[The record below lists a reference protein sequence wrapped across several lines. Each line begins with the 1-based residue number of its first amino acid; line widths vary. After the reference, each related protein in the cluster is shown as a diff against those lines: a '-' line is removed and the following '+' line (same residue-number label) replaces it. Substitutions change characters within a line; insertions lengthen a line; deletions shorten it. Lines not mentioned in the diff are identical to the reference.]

1 MIREIADLTLR
12 VRSMSV
18 GDILDVLLV
27 ATLIYA
33 LLYLVQGTRAVQLV
47 KGVVLFLAPIIIL
60 FINAAE
66 LIAFNAILQN
76 VLLPSLLVAIPVIF
90 QPELRRA
97 IERLG
102 RTRLLLNR
110 TFGSAA
116 EEEFVRSIAS
126 AARRL
131 SASRFGA
138 LIVLER
144 ETGLGELV
152 ERGVALDAR
161 ITTELLLQIFHPNTP
176 LHDGAIIVSH
186 GRIAAAR
193 VVIPLG
199 ETHDRQFALGTR
211 HLAATEVSASTD
223 AIAVVVSE
231 ETGTISL
238 ARDGR
243 LTRHLDEMSLI
254 RILGTEF
261 RAQPSPVERA
271 RLRIMRTLA
280 DTSPSDV
287 GAPDAGA
294 ERADGSEGGPRRPAA
309 ATEPRGESAAEGGG

>member
-1 MIREIADLTLR
+1 MIREFGDLTLR
-12 VRSMSV
+12 VLAMSL

-27 ATLIYA
+27 AALIYA

-66 LIAFNAILQN
+66 LLAFSAIFQN

-110 TFGSAA
+110 PFTSAL
-116 EEEFVRSIAS
+116 EEEFVRSIAT

-138 LIVLER
+138 LVVLER
-144 ETGLGELV
+144 ETGLGELI
-152 ERGVALDAR
+152 ERGVQLDAEV
-161 ITTELLLQIFHPNTP
+161 TSELLMQIFHPNTP
-176 LHDGAIIVSH
+176 LHDGAVIVSQ

-199 ETHDRQFALGTR
+199 ESHDERFSLGTR
-211 HLAATEVSASTD
+211 HLAASEVSASTD
-223 AIAVVVSE
+223 ALVVVVSE

-254 RILGTEF
+254 RLLGSEF
-261 RAQPSPVERA
+261 RAQPPPMERA
-271 RLRIMRTLA
+271 RRRIVATL
-280 DTSPSDV
+280 
-287 GAPDAGA
+287 
-294 ERADGSEGGPRRPAA
+294 SEVQLPYSRAA
-309 ATEPRGESAAEGGG
+309 AEQSVEPIDETGNGES

>member
-1 MIREIADLTLR
+1 MIREFGDLALR
-12 VRSMSV
+12 VRSMSA
-18 GDILDVLLV
+18 GDVLDVLLV
-27 ATLIYA
+27 AALIYA

-66 LIAFNAILQN
+66 LIAFSAIFQN

-102 RTRLLLNR
+102 RTRLVLNR
-110 TFGSAA
+110 TFVSAT
-116 EEEFVRSIAS
+116 EEDFVRSIAS

-138 LIVLER
+138 LVVLER
-144 ETGLGELV
+144 ETGLGELI
-152 ERGVALDAR
+152 ERGVELDAKV
-161 ITTELLLQIFHPNTP
+161 TAELLMQIFHPNTP
-176 LHDGAIIVSH
+176 LHDGAVIVSQ

-199 ETHDRQFALGTR
+199 ESHDKQFSLGTR
-211 HLAATEVSASTD
+211 HLAATEVSANTD
-223 AIAVVVSE
+223 ALVVVVSE

-243 LTRHLDEMSLI
+243 LTRHLDEMSLV
-254 RILGTEF
+254 RILGAEF
-261 RAQPSPVERA
+261 KAQPSPIERA
-271 RLRIMRTLA
+271 RLRIMRTWSDSPRSSAGEPTEDASPTPA
-280 DTSPSDV
+280 DPPGERV
-287 GAPDAGA
+287 PD
-294 ERADGSEGGPRRPAA
+294 RR
-309 ATEPRGESAAEGGG
+309 S

>member
-1 MIREIADLTLR
+1 MIREFGDVALR
-12 VRSMSV
+12 LRAMSL
-18 GDILDVLLV
+18 GDVLDVVLV
-27 ATLIYA
+27 AALIYA

-60 FINAAE
+60 FINAAD
-66 LIAFNAILQN
+66 LLAFRAIFQN

-102 RTRLLLNR
+102 RTRLILNR
-110 TFGSAA
+110 SFASAE
-116 EEEFVRSIAS
+116 EEEFVRSIAT

-131 SASRFGA
+131 SAKRFGA

-144 ETGLGELV
+144 ETGLGELI
-152 ERGVALDAR
+152 ERGIPLDAAV
-161 ITTELLLQIFHPNTP
+161 TAELIMQIFHPNTP
-176 LHDGAIIVSH
+176 LHDGAMIVSQ

-199 ETHDRQFALGTR
+199 ESHDEHFSLGTR
-211 HLAATEVSASTD
+211 HLAATEVSANTD

-238 ARDGR
+238 SRDGR

-254 RILGTEF
+254 RLLGAEF
-261 RAQPSPVERA
+261 QAKPAPMERA
-271 RLRIMRTLA
+271 RRRIVRSFTDVPRPNGRPTA
-280 DTSPSDV
+280 DARPNSTGEHAGDT
-287 GAPDAGA
+287 APDD
-294 ERADGSEGGPRRPAA
+294 R
-309 ATEPRGESAAEGGG
+309 

>member
-1 MIREIADLTLR
+1 MIREFGDLTLR
-12 VRSMSV
+12 VLAMSL
-18 GDILDVLLV
+18 GDVLDVLLV
-27 ATLIYA
+27 AALIYA

-66 LIAFNAILQN
+66 LLAFSAIFQN

-110 TFGSAA
+110 PFTSAL
-116 EEEFVRSIAS
+116 EEEFVRSIAT

-138 LIVLER
+138 LVVLER
-144 ETGLGELV
+144 ETGLGELI
-152 ERGVALDAR
+152 ERGVQLDAEV
-161 ITTELLLQIFHPNTP
+161 TSELLMQIFHPNTP
-176 LHDGAIIVSH
+176 LHDGAVIVSQ

-199 ETHDRQFALGTR
+199 ESHDERFSLGTR
-211 HLAATEVSASTD
+211 HLAASEVSASTD
-223 AIAVVVSE
+223 ALVVVVSE

-254 RILGTEF
+254 RLLGSEF
-261 RAQPSPVERA
+261 RAQPPPMERA
-271 RLRIMRTLA
+271 RRRIVATLA
-280 DTSPSDV
+280 EVQLPYS
-287 GAPDAGA
+287 
-294 ERADGSEGGPRRPAA
+294 RAA
-309 ATEPRGESAAEGGG
+309 AESSVEPVDETGKGES